1 MFKNIIN
8 DFILSIY
15 IYIVNTGVTL
25 TYTFI
30 YVYVYVTLYIV
41 LNYIGFI
48 MYT

>member
-30 YVYVYVTLYIV
+30 YVYVTLYIV